1 MAVGKNKR
9 LSKGSKKGGKKKV
22 VDPFTKKDWYDI
34 RAPAVFKARQV
45 GKTLVTK
52 TIGNKVAADGLKGRV
67 YDCNQAD
74 LNEDGAGYRKFKL
87 ICEDVQGKNCV
98 LNFHGMCLTRDKMCS
113 MVKKWQSTIQCH
125 VDVKTTDNYHLRV
138 FVTAFTKKQTQ
149 ANQVKKT
156 TYAQSQ
162 QIKQIRKRMTEI
174 VTRQVSNCDIPELIK
189 KLLPDSIAADIT
201 KAANSIYPVQDCCV
215 SKVKVIKKPKLDLHR
230 LGELH
235 GEGNVK
241 VNAKGERVERA
252 DAYEP
257 AVVDS
262 V

>member
-34 RAPAVFKARQV
+34 KAPAVFKVRLV

-74 LNEDGAGYRKFKL
+74 LNDDGASHRKFKL
-87 ICEDVQGKNCV
+87 ICEDVQGKHCI
-98 LNFHGMCLTRDKMCS
+98 LNFHGMNLTRDKLCS
-113 MVKKWQSTIQCH
+113 MVKKWQSTITCH

-138 FVTAFTKKQTQ
+138 FVTAFTKKQ
-149 ANQVKKT
+149 ANQVSKT

-174 VTRQVSNCDIPELIK
+174 VTRQVSNGDVPELIK
-189 KLLPDSIAADIT
+189 KLLPDSIAAEIT
-201 KAANSIYPVQDCCV
+201 KAANSIYPVQDCCI
-215 SKVKVIKKPKLDLHR
+215 SKIKVVKKPKLDLHR
-230 LGELH
+230 LAELH
-235 GEGNVK
+235 GESGVK
-241 VNAKGERVERA
+241 TNAKGERVDRG